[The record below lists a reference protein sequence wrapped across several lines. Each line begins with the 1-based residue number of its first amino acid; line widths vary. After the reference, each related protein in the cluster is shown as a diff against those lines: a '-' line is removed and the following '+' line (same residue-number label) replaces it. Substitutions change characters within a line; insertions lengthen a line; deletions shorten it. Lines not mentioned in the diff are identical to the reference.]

1 MFKLGVCFLFVCL
14 LFVCL
19 FVCLFVSCCCC
30 FVCFVGLVCLL
41 LFFLGGSWLVRVLGE
56 VFFVFFIFFIL
67 YMCYIVSNTLLLLFV
82 SKRIPNG
89 TLNFYSFSK
98 RQENIDKKVF
108 HKIKLF
114 LL

>member
-1 MFKLGVCFLFVCL
+1 MFCLFCWVGLFV
-14 LFVCL
+14 
-19 FVCLFVSCCCC
+19 
-30 FVCFVGLVCLL
+30 
-41 LFFLGGSWLVRVLGE
+41 FFFFFGGSWLIRVLGE
-56 VFFVFFIFFIL
+56 VCFVFFLSSIL